1 MYFTNTQKAAIL
13 KAVSSIIVADQ
24 HVHPLEM
31 EFMNRVSA
39 KLGIDSTIERI
50 ADGMDQN
57 DTTQTISSMNS
68 AQKRLVAATII
79 GTLMADDKVDF
90 RESVTMGY
98 IFEESNLPRLSNAEY
113 MNEVRY
119 YFE

>member
-13 KAVSSIIVADQ
+13 KAVSSIIVADR

-31 EFMNRVSA
+31 EFMNRVAA
-39 KLGIDSTIERI
+39 KLKIDSTVEGI
-50 ADGMDQN
+50 ADDMNQD
-57 DTTQTISSMNS
+57 DTTQAISSMDS

-79 GTLMADDKVDF
+79 GTMMADNKADF
-90 RESVTMGY
+90 RESATMGY
-98 IFEESNLPRLSNAEY
+98 IFEECGLPRLSNAEY
-113 MNEVRY
+113 MNEVGY